1 MIFPSVVTELLD
13 EPVFKE
19 HEEHPEER
27 PDQSRPDHQ
36 KTAEGGLLLEVESL
50 AAHLMG
56 EGLSHCSSDQ
66 LVQIHDQLGG
76 MMRTVVVQLQSRV
89 LAQNKDSRP

>member
-19 HEEHPEER
+19 HEEHPEE
-27 PDQSRPDHQ
+27 RPDHQ